1 VKEISF
7 VKYSGTGND
16 FILIDLSKNN
26 FDKLSVDEISKLC
39 ARHTGI
45 GADGILLF
53 DKSKNNDFDVR
64 YFNADGSTGSICGNG
79 ARCAIHYAKEMN
91 IVKNKSVRF
100 SSNEKLFTGELLE
113 NNIIKF
119 NLEPPGKII
128 LNKNLRM
135 GKFAFSF
142 SFADTGSPH
151 IVIDITELI
160 NIETGLCVSDKLH
173 ELSVNKLGSEI
184 RNNAAFALEGVNVN
198 FIQYDE
204 NGLSMRT
211 FERGVEAETLACGTG
226 AAAVAIIEAAK
237 GLVDSPVSINTWGGD
252 ELLIEFEINNNIV
265 NKLSLTGNAK
275 QIYSG
280 TVNTN

>member
-7 VKYSGTGND
+7 VKYSGAGND

-26 FDKLSVDEISKLC
+26 FDNLSKDEISKLC
-39 ARHTGI
+39 KRHTGI

-53 DKSKNNDFDVR
+53 AESKNNDFNVQ

-79 ARCAIHYAKEMN
+79 ARCAIHYAKEQN
-91 IVKNKSVRF
+91 IVKNKSVNF
-100 SSNEKLFTGELLE
+100 SSNKKKFTGELLE
-113 NNIIKF
+113 NDLIKF
-119 NLEPPGKII
+119 NLKPPEKII
-128 LNKNLRM
+128 LNRKLKM

-151 IVIDITELI
+151 IVIDIAELI
-160 NIETGLCVSDKLH
+160 NIETGFPISDKLY
-173 ELSVNKLGSEI
+173 ELLVSKFGSEI
-184 RNNAAFALEGVNVN
+184 RNNSAFAPEGVNVN
-198 FIQYDE
+198 FIQYHE

-252 ELLIEFEINNNIV
+252 QLKIEFEINNNMV